1 MASPKVRLEGKKIA
15 EKVMDFIDM
24 KSFDPIY
31 EEIEKSE
38 DYHVY
43 IREIMKCIPTYRI
56 IDDLDERGELYEAY
70 KEYVDLNGPSL
81 IKDMAKRM
89 TNKEQPKEPVFN
101 KGNKIMYTIKDSNGN
116 TYPVRRLSER
126 VYESKEHKTLFIT
139 DEEGVVTGIYQEK

>member
-43 IREIMKCIPTYRI
+43 LREIMRCIPTRRI
-56 IDDLDERGELYEAY
+56 VDDLDERGELYEAY
-70 KEYVDLNGPSL
+70 KEYVDMNGVTL
-81 IKDMAKRM
+81 VKDIAKRM
-89 TNKEQPKEPVFN
+89 TNKEKLELVSELF
-101 KGNKIMYTIKDSNGN
+101 KIPYLASPEEYG
-116 TYPVRRLSER
+116 EA
-126 VYESKEHKTLFIT
+126 IT
-139 DEEGVVTGIYQEK
+139 KAAREQYYR